1 LRNAGKGA
9 LLWTMVAL
17 WGSCMAVHAPDA
29 KAGPQ
34 YSIKFATVA
43 PEGSTWIKHMRA
55 LDQDIRARSGG
66 KIEFRIYPGGVAGD
80 ELDVLKKIRI
90 GQIHC
95 AAFSGVG
102 FGQILPAVR
111 VLDLPYLFRNSDE
124 VDRVHK
130 ELRPYF
136 GPMFGENGFELL
148 SWAEVGDVHLFS
160 KKAIEKVSDFTGLK
174 VWTWSG
180 DPIAKQ
186 TFTDFGTTP
195 IPLALTDVL
204 TAVNTGMIDTLYA
217 PPLGALALQWHTHLR
232 FLMAMPLVHSTG
244 AVLISSAYYSKLPPD
259 LAKLLSD
266 RMESAMAELTTDLRK
281 QSVEATRIIRESG
294 LTLVPPPQKTEMDAF
309 YAVGDRVARELTGS
323 LYSKKV
329 LEKVYGI
336 LNRSR

>member
-1 LRNAGKGA
+1 MLIASAACVG
-9 LLWTMVAL
+9 
-17 WGSCMAVHAPDA
+17 VHAQDA
-29 KAGPQ
+29 AGGAQ

-43 PEGSTWIKHMRA
+43 PEGSTWIKYMRN
-55 LDQDIRARSGG
+55 LNRDIQAKSDG

-111 VLDLPYLFRNSDE
+111 VLDLPYLFRSAE
-124 VDRVHK
+124 ETDRVHR
-130 ELRPYF
+130 ELRPF
-136 GPMFGENGFELL
+136 FAPMFRENGFELL

-160 KKAIEKVSDFTGLK
+160 KKPIEKVSDFAGLK
-174 VWTWSG
+174 VWTWTG

-217 PPLGALALQWHTHLR
+217 PPLGALALQWHTPLR
-232 FLMAMPLVHSTG
+232 FIMAMPLVHSTG
-244 AVLISSAYYSKLPPD
+244 AVLISSSYFGKLPPE
-259 LAKLLSD
+259 LAKLLSG
-266 RMESAMAELTTDLRK
+266 MLETAMAELTAELRK
-281 QSVEATRIIRESG
+281 QSVDAIRIICESG
-294 LTLVPPPQKTEMDAF
+294 LTLVPPPPKQHMDAF
-309 YAVGDRVARELTGS
+309 HAVGERVARELTGS
-323 LYSKKV
+323 LYSREV
-329 LEKVYGI
+329 LEKVYGM
-336 LNRSR
+336 LNRPR